1 MSVLVSSASLLPV
14 TAAAAVFLGLH
25 LLSSSPLRGRVAG
38 AIGEGR
44 WLGLFSLL
52 SAAALAWLIWAWSAA
67 PHVEIWPQTLWARH
81 LPLVFMPFS
90 FVLVVLAYTT
100 PNPTAVGMDVKV
112 LMGVED
118 PARGVFRI
126 TRHPLMWG
134 ITLWAASHIP
144 ANGDAASLAFFGSL
158 GLLALLGMP
167 AIDRKMAAKHGERWD
182 RFAAHTSI
190 LPFAAIA
197 QGRTKLSLGEI
208 GWWRIAL
215 GLALYVAFLFV
226 HDSVIGTSPWPAG

>member
-1 MSVLVSSASLLPV
+1 MLVSSSSLLPV

-25 LLSSSPLRGRVAG
+25 FLSSSPLRGRIAA

-52 SAAALAWLIWAWSAA
+52 SALALAWLIWAWSAA
-67 PHVEIWPQTLWARH
+67 PYVEIWPQTLWARH
-81 LPLVFMPFS
+81 LPLAIMPIA
-90 FVLVVLAYTT
+90 FVLAVLAVAT
-100 PNPTAVGMDVKV
+100 PNPTAVGMDVKI
-112 LMGVED
+112 LMHLED
-118 PARGVFRI
+118 PARGIFRI

-144 ANGDAASLAFFGSL
+144 ANGDVASLVLFGGL
-158 GLLALLGMP
+158 GLLALVGMP

-182 RFAAHTSI
+182 RFAEHTSI
-190 LPFAAIA
+190 LPFAAVA
-197 QGRTKLSLGEI
+197 QGRTKLRLGEI

-226 HDSVIGTSPWPAG
+226 HQSVIGASPWPAG